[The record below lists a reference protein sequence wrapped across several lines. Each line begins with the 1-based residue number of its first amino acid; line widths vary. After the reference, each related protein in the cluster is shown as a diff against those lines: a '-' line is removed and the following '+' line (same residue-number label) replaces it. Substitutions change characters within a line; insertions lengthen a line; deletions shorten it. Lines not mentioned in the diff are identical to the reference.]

1 MATLKSINVSQCDN
15 ELIGLVVPS
24 GGTFSVELFHFK
36 FGGGIAAA
44 PIDYTVPNDAMLP
57 PGNYTL
63 LLIGIN
69 WGGPANFKVT
79 VNHTTGSPTVL
90 TYANA
95 NPGVG
100 VVWTP
105 AGVPITV

>member
-1 MATLKSINVSQCDN
+1 MATLKSIQVTQCDN
-15 ELIGLVVPS
+15 ELIGLAVPS
-24 GGTFSVELFHFK
+24 GGTFSTELFHFK
-36 FGGGIAAA
+36 LGGGTSAA
-44 PIDYTVPNDAMLP
+44 PINYTMPNIAVLP

-69 WGGPANFKVT
+69 WGGPANFEVT
-79 VNHTTGSPTVL
+79 VHNTTGPAIVL
-90 TYANA
+90 QYGQA